1 MSALKIVAG
10 LSLVTLFTACS
21 DGVGPG
27 AAAGKQTVNLNIS
40 AVRSGPAAAA
50 PESVTVNGHTLVFGK
65 VELVIAKFK
74 LKRISNSVDCTE
86 DGPSDSVGSGGAE
99 ASHGDDDCNEV
110 DAGPFLVD
118 LPLGG
123 GIKRI
128 VSVEVDTGTYR
139 RVEYKIHKAEDHN
152 VDGAFLSQH
161 PDLEGVSVRVTGVYD
176 GAPFVYV
183 ADLKAKQK
191 NDLVPPLVV
200 GAAGATDFTLAV
212 DISRW
217 FVTSGG
223 ALVDPVTALK
233 GGPNDNL
240 VRDNIRRSFRCF
252 KDHDRD
258 GHDD

>member
-40 AVRSGPAAAA
+40 AGRSGPAAAA

-65 VELVIAKFK
+65 VELVISEFE
-74 LKRISNSVDCTE
+74 LKRVSSPADCS
-86 DGPSDSVGSGGAE
+86 DGGGD
-99 ASHGDDDCNEV
+99 SHGENDCEEV
-110 DAGPFLVD
+110 ESGPFLLD

-123 GIKRI
+123 GTKRI
-128 VSVEVDTGTYR
+128 VAVEVDTGTYR
-139 RVEYKIHKAEDHN
+139 QVAFQIHRAEDQSA
-152 VDGAFLSQH
+152 DAAFLTQH
-161 PDLEGVSVRVTGVYD
+161 PDLKEVSVRVTGAYD
-176 GAPFVYV
+176 GKAFVFV
-183 ADLKAKQK
+183 SDLTAKQK

-200 GAAGATDFTLAV
+200 GAKGATDFTLVV

-258 GHDD
+258 GNED